1 MNQDGNINEE
11 DQDEPGNSTELA
23 ADMIGED
30 EIKLENNAVNELS
43 DKDANNQHTSESCKT
58 TLAKVNTFPL
68 PFYRCFSD

>member
-1 MNQDGNINEE
+1 
-11 DQDEPGNSTELA
+11 
-23 ADMIGED
+23 MIGED